1 MYALL
6 NTVEPGTR
14 AIVFDKTRGDA
25 LSVTGEGTHFKIP
38 FFQIP
43 IMMDIRSRPRSI
55 HSSTGT
61 KDAQQVNISL
71 RVLSRP
77 DEEKLQLLYR
87 MSGLDFDDRVL
98 PSICNE
104 VLKAVV
110 SQYIA
115 EELLTKRNQV
125 SNKIKILLA
134 ERCKKFN
141 IIMDD
146 VSITHLAFGRE
157 FARAIEEKQVAQQE
171 AETAYYR
178 VLKDDQERK
187 AMIIRAEGDA
197 EAADLINKAMVI
209 GGTGLIEVRRIAAA
223 KEIATTLSKA
233 RNVTYLPNTQGGGGG
248 GGGGLLLNLNDK

>member
-1 MYALL
+1 M
-6 NTVEPGTR
+6 
-14 AIVFDKTRGDA
+14 
-25 LSVTGEGTHFKIP
+25 TGEGTHFKIP
-38 FFQIP
+38 YFQIP
-43 IMMDIRSRPRSI
+43 TIMDIRSRPRSI
-55 HSSTGT
+55 HSQTQS
-61 KDAQQVNISL
+61 KDAQLVNISL

-77 DEEKLQLLYR
+77 DEEKLPVIYR
-87 MSGLDFDDRVL
+87 TVGLDFDDRVL

-110 SQYIA
+110 SQCNA
-115 EELLTKRNQV
+115 EELLSKRAQV
-125 SNKIKILLA
+125 SKKISLLLS

-141 IIMDD
+141 IILDD
-146 VSITHLAFGRE
+146 VSITHLTFGRE

-223 KEIATTLSKA
+223 KEIAVTLSKS
-233 RNVTYLPNTQGGGGG
+233 RNITYLPNTQGGGGSQ
-248 GGGGLLLNLNDK
+248 LLLNLKDT